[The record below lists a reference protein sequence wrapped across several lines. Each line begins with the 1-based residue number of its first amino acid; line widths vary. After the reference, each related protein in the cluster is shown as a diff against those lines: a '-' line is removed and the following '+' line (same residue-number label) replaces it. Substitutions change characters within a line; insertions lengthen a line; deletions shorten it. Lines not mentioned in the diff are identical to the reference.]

1 MLGSRAVEGGRKSGG
16 ASVVT
21 AVIAA
26 TVECSLLRR
35 FIALTV
41 RYNCAEPE
49 IGIFFRQK
57 AMWKVEEDEILI
69 DFVKNNES
77 LYNVKSKE
85 YRNTQLKQNLWSNA
99 GTILQKSGGFIVS
112 SKSFYI
118 ALHSSG

>member
-1 MLGSRAVEGGRKSGG
+1 M
-16 ASVVT
+16 T

-26 TVECSLLRR
+26 TVECTLLRR

-41 RYNCAEPE
+41 RYNCAERE
-49 IGIFFRQK
+49 IGICFRQK

-118 ALHSSG
+118 ALHSNG